1 MQKHF
6 PEYYP
11 ITEAQI
17 SEIWGSASV
26 IFDAN
31 ILLNLYRYDES
42 TRKDFSE
49 VMEFYK
55 DRLWIPYQVALEY
68 QRNRNSSIIF
78 LDSAYDSLISRIG
91 GQEEKV
97 INDLKLNDFSRHPYI
112 NLDDIKKRIHKCFE
126 GIISSIEK
134 GRSESEF
141 TLKKDPVFDMLSGYF
156 DSKVGDDFSD
166 QELEDIYKEGKK
178 RYSEKIPPGYCD
190 DKEKKDEGSRR
201 LYGDLIV
208 WKQVISYSKANSKNV
223 IFVTDDH
230 KEDWWQK
237 QSGKTIGP
245 RKELLKE
252 FHDNTN
258 QLILIYSGESFLKYA
273 KKNTELKIKKKTIDE
288 VAKTKH
294 VDETMWDLNKLWPNG
309 IPGISIWSDSISDGI
324 GRPISMLQSY
334 RNSMLP
340 SRPDLESL
348 TSLSSTLQGIKAS
361 SIPDNMLTL
370 QGILNSVGGLSAPAT
385 SSIAQSTLSDEIS
398 KYLLYSTK
406 DK

>member
-166 QELEDIYKEGKK
+166 QELEEIYKEGKK

-190 DKEKKDEGSRR
+190 DKEKKDEGNRR

-208 WKQVISYSKANSKNV
+208 WKQVINYSKVNNKNV

-252 FHDNTN
+252 FQDNTN

-294 VDETMWDLNKLWPNG
+294 VDETIWDLSKLWPNG
-309 IPGISIWSDSISDGI
+309 IPGISIWSDHISDRI
-324 GRPISMLQSY
+324 GSPISELQSLH
-334 RNSMLP
+334 NSMLTSQP
-340 SRPDLESL
+340 YLESL
-348 TSLSSTLQGIKAS
+348 TSLGSTLQGIKVPS
-361 SIPDNMLTL
+361 VPENILTL
-370 QGILNSVGGLSAPAT
+370 QGILNTVDGQKIPAI
-385 SSIAQSTLSDEIS
+385 SSITQSKLPDDIS
-398 KYLLYSTK
+398 KYWLYNTK